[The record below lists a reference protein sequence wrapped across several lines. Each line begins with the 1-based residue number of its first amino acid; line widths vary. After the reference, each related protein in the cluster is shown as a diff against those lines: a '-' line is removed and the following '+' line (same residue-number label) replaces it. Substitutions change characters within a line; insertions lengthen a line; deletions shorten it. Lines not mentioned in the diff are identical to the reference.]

1 MKHNFLVFC
10 TLVLLA
16 GLLVGCA
23 KPASPAA
30 TLQFVDGLGREV
42 TLVAPAERIV
52 SLAPS
57 ATEILF
63 AIGAGGQVIGR
74 DSFSN
79 YPEAAVEIQDVGGS
93 MGDYSTEM
101 IASLNPDLV
110 LATEINTLE
119 QVKAL
124 EDLGLTVYYI
134 KNPTDLAG
142 LFPILT
148 TVGALTGHSTDAE
161 VLVTDLENRVKTVTD
176 ALAEV
181 DGQVLVFYELDG
193 SDPAKPWTSGPGTFL
208 DQLVQ
213 MAGGTNLGAVMKDAW
228 AQISLEELLVQDPD
242 VIILG
247 DSAYGVTAEAVAAR
261 AGWSGLTAVKENKIY
276 AFNDDLVSRPGPRL
290 VDGLETLAKL
300 LHPEMFD

>member
-1 MKHNFLVFC
+1 MKHKFLVFC

-16 GLLVGCA
+16 GLLAGCA
-23 KPASPAA
+23 KSASPAA

-42 TLVAPAERIV
+42 TLAATAERIV

-63 AIGAGGQVIGR
+63 AVGAGDQVIGR

-79 YPEAAVEIQDVGGS
+79 YPETVVEIQDVGGS

-110 LATEINTLE
+110 VATEINTIE

-134 KNPTDLAG
+134 KNPTELAG
-142 LFPILT
+142 LYPILT
-148 TVGALTGHSTDAE
+148 TVGALTGHSTEAE
-161 VLVTDLENRVKTVTD
+161 QLVTDLTDRVKIVTD
-176 ALAEV
+176 TLGQV
-181 DGQVLVFYELDG
+181 DNRVLVFYELDG
-193 SDPAKPWTSGPGTFL
+193 SDPAKPWTAGPGTFL

-242 VIILG
+242 MIILG
-247 DSAYGVTAEAVAAR
+247 DSAYGVTAEAVTAR
-261 AGWSGLTAVKENKIY
+261 AGWSSLTAVQENRIY

-290 VDGLETLAKL
+290 VDGLEMLAKL
-300 LHPEMFD
+300 IHPELFQ

>member
-1 MKHNFLVFC
+1 MRRKIPFLIIL
-10 TLVLLA
+10 TLLA
-16 GLLVGCA
+16 LLL
-23 KPASPAA
+23 ASCTQTPSTASNIQ
-30 TLQFVDGLGREV
+30 LVDGLGREV
-42 TLVAPAERIV
+42 TLAAPAERIV

-63 AIGAGGQVIGR
+63 AVGAGDQVIGR

-79 YPEAAVEIQDVGGS
+79 YPEAVLEIQDVGGS
-93 MGDYSTEM
+93 MGDYSTEV

-110 LATEINTLE
+110 VATEINTLE

-134 KNPTDLAG
+134 KNPADLDG
-142 LFPILT
+142 LFPILE
-148 TVGALTGHSTDAE
+148 TVGTLTGHETE
-161 VLVTDLENRVKTVTD
+161 TTGLVKELSDRIKNVEETLSGAQER
-176 ALAEV
+176 
-181 DGQVLVFYELDG
+181 VLVFYELDG

-213 MAGGTNLGAVMKDAW
+213 MAGGTNLGAVMTDAW
-228 AQISLEELLVQDPD
+228 AQISLEEILVQDPD
-242 VIILG
+242 LIILG

-261 AGWSGLTAVKENKIY
+261 AGWSSLTAVQQNKIY

-290 VDGLETLAKL
+290 VDGLETLAQL
-300 LHPEMFD
+300 IHPELY